1 MINIIFIAGMSVFF
15 VSGIYFYFLNK
26 KAFNSAL
33 LICLITL
40 VSYILMWQGSIKTI
54 SLAGE
59 PIFWSRWLFYIGS
72 CTLLMFEISRS
83 KKMKVLDTIE
93 LMILTAIVMFTGF
106 LAAWNITDVKW
117 VYFAVSSIAYILL
130 LIKILSA
137 RTEGSGWIN
146 FYIYFGW
153 TLFPVVF
160 ILAPTGIG
168 LIGPGLSSLLY
179 LILDIFTKI
188 VFSMQLIYK
197 KRKEIQTVIS

>member
-1 MINIIFIAGMSVFF
+1 MINIIFIVGMSVFF
-15 VSGIYFYFLNK
+15 ISSIYFYFFNK

-33 LICLITL
+33 LISLITL
-40 VSYILMWQGSIKTI
+40 ISYILMWQGSIKIVT
-54 SLAGE
+54 LAGE

-72 CTLLMFEISRS
+72 CTLLMFEISKS
-83 KKMKVLDTIE
+83 KKMKVFDTIE
-93 LMILTAIVMFTGF
+93 LIILTAIVMFTGF
-106 LAAWNITDVKW
+106 LAAWNTTNVKW
-117 VYFAVSSIAYILL
+117 IYFAISSIAYILL
-130 LIKILSA
+130 LVKILSA

-146 FYIYFGW
+146 IYIYFGW

-168 LIGPGLSSLLY
+168 IIGSGLSNLFY

-197 KRKEIQTVIS
+197 KRKEI